1 MAIYLIDTL
10 KQKNN
15 QSFPIADVND
25 LRGGFYQVDTIE
37 ERDSIPKSRIK
48 EGMLCFVK
56 QNSNHW
62 FQYLEGNWTLFQITL
77 QTIGGKYIEVDKFQ
91 ELQGTSSPGTLAY
104 IKNEQSLYFYD
115 ITNGWTPLAH
125 SGSIPLYTQS
135 TINSIRE
142 ENLPKQ
148 YIVIPDVEDLKGE
161 IEEKTI
167 TVQNPGGYLDII
179 FSALRS
185 LQSEVAKIKNSF
197 DYGINSVD
205 GTQTAMNMKG
215 FEIPDEA
222 KEPLWAVQES
232 QLSEIPD
239 GEITLGIGSGLEPE
253 TNIDVSVDGQLTI
266 KGSVHY
272 DFENIFK
279 DVEDPKTF
287 TYIIANKK
295 TIVFELAN
303 ESGAFTLDLSKLNIP
318 QTSLYNI
325 LLIVSK
331 TQLNENS
338 SIKGKNYIYLII
350 RDQYNDKTIAEGYW
364 YNNQLYDEVK
374 TLDSTYYITGVNF
387 INLTL
392 TKCKSYSRYQD
403 FTNEVIPQAPDDSTY
418 KYKAAHITIRGCTKA
433 KAESIS
439 NQLLPHEFF
448 YDDDT
453 DTLYIKN
460 KKGQLKVIGAASN
473 NNNKDTMT
481 KEEVIEI
488 LKEMGVV
495 KLEDNS
501 LSLNP
506 VSEITFINEDT
517 GNTYNITIDPN
528 GNLVSKLVVDGTIE
542 EEVDSLN
549 MSVSKTPDD
558 IRGFVARLNGARYT
572 KDTQLNL
579 TSSDNYG
586 VNSDRL
592 KIGAIYAPFKGDLIH
607 GCSHAFVELENT
619 NPNYSFNLNGFYLY
633 FSHMVR
639 TEVEVLKLPLTG
651 VIPAGGTYLIRGK
664 QYNSFNDPNCFIK
677 VTDYD
682 QEWYVN
688 KELID
693 FSFNNNEGVSFLLVY
708 GDQEIN
714 YNTSM
719 YDTNSNSNTVKKAP
733 LIYPGYFVDSFVLG
747 KMSANVG
754 TTSSGSATYYWA
766 KKIYANKSNTIIKN
780 MFELDP
786 ANQAYQALNT
796 YDSSRSRWDKK
807 TDVQYLN
814 LNKEYIEF
822 PKSDDKRDISYYTPK
837 ASKDNKNVSTDKTK
851 LDLNKPNMVTCSFG
865 INMLTTRTFNWI
877 SAGQFDEY
885 VWIKINNSW
894 KRFESY
900 KKVSQDVDQNTTY
913 PRRKEFPANLNNII
927 YARINGTFPADG
939 THFTSHKCIIDIVES
954 PVTNPTIVTYVV
966 GRADKNGNPD
976 TEHTSE
982 EMTFTLYPESYTPK
996 VYQITDQQGF
1006 HWIEYQAWAAAAKV
1020 VNEKISSDLVNNN
1033 IIPVLIN
1040 TGDMTQNGT
1049 RINEW
1054 LDYYKAGYPL
1064 FKHLE
1069 QMNVVGNNDLCDTDI
1084 TILGTGDDK
1093 GKSNG
1098 YFFHLF
1104 YCYEINPDI
1113 PPVFTGVDE
1122 ITRYI
1127 PSLYYFGNSK
1137 YSFLMVNSE
1146 LTAVNCRD
1154 WFKAVT
1160 NTSIINSDA
1169 TNGIINIYTGYTL
1182 NSDKSAVEYVNTTVN
1197 TYIYEQLYKILTL
1210 LKNTTV
1216 TAACHEMP
1224 YTVITHKCLDPSA
1237 KIKAY
1242 TRSMNEKNSSQ
1253 IGSKLNQMTQSDYK
1267 GTYWFSRLLEYFKV
1281 KLCIGGHKHT
1291 YACTFPIKEN
1301 IGGTTTTTMPES
1313 LKDDTY
1319 ELALDSTG
1327 TSYTKRPFVKCPNG
1341 WIPAD
1346 TTNSIYPG
1354 VQDTS
1359 DGGVVYFMCQATGFK
1374 LKSNK
1379 ELPSNR
1385 QVFSC
1390 IIPKTTEGEE
1400 NDSPNNDQL
1409 RPMFAIINPGS
1420 SVELIRINNI
1430 MDGSF
1435 NFTQD
1440 SFGTKDSTLE
1450 YASLTLTNTD
1460 ETKYYGTWSSDEK
1473 TLITL

>member
-25 LRGGFYQVDTIE
+25 LKGGFYQVDTIE
-37 ERDSIPKSRIK
+37 ERNIIPQSRIR

-56 QNSNHW
+56 QSPNHW
-62 FQYLEGNWTLFQITL
+62 YQYLEGNWTLFQITL
-77 QTIGGKYIEVDKFQ
+77 QTIGGSYIEVDEYQ
-91 ELQGTSSPGTLAY
+91 EIQNINTPGVLVY
-104 IKNEQSLYFYD
+104 VKNEQSLYFCD
-115 ITNGWTPLAH
+115 NTGKWRVVGR

-135 TINSIRE
+135 IINSIGK
-142 ENLPKQ
+142 ENLPEQ
-148 YIVIPDVEDLKGE
+148 YIVIPDVEDLSGE
-161 IEEKTI
+161 IKEQQI
-167 TVQNPGGYLDII
+167 IVQNPGGYLDII

-185 LQSEVAKIKNSF
+185 LQSEVAKLKNSF
-197 DYGINSVD
+197 NYGINSVD
-205 GTQTAMNMKG
+205 GTQTALNMRS
-215 FEIPDEA
+215 FEIPDES

-266 KGSVHY
+266 KGSAHY
-272 DFENIFK
+272 DFNNIFE
-279 DVEDPKTF
+279 DIEDPKTF
-287 TYIIANKK
+287 TYIISNKK
-295 TIVFELAN
+295 TIVIEFSN
-303 ESGAFTLDLSKLNIP
+303 GTSSFNLDISKLNIP

-325 LLIVSK
+325 LLITSK
-331 TQLNENS
+331 TQTNKDS

-350 RDQYNDKTIAEGYW
+350 KDQYNDRTIASGYW
-364 YNNQLYDEVK
+364 KNNTLYSDVK
-374 TLDSTYYITGVNF
+374 ELDNSYYITGVSF
-387 INLTL
+387 IDLTL
-392 TKCKSYSRYQD
+392 TKYKSYSRYQD
-403 FTNEVIPQAPDDSTY
+403 FTEEVIPQAPDDSTY
-418 KYKAAHITIRGCTKA
+418 KYKAAHLTIRGCTKA
-433 KAESIS
+433 QADQIS

-460 KKGQLKVIGAASN
+460 KKGQLKVIGAASSGGN
-473 NNNKDTMT
+473 TDTMT

-488 LKEMGVV
+488 LKEMGIVN
-495 KLEDNS
+495 DNS
-501 LSLNP
+501 LKLNP
-506 VSEITFINEDT
+506 VSDITFINEDT
-517 GNTYNITIDPN
+517 GKTYNITIDPN
-528 GNLVSKLVVDGTIE
+528 GNLVSKLVVDGTISD
-542 EEVDSLN
+542 EVASLN
-549 MSVSKTPDD
+549 MTISKTPDD
-558 IRGFVARLNGARYT
+558 IRGFIARLNGARYT

-579 TSSDNYG
+579 TPSDNYG

-592 KIGAIYAPFKGDLIH
+592 KIGSIYAPFKEDTIY
-607 GCSHAFVELENT
+607 GCSHAFIELENT
-619 NPNYSFNLNGFYLY
+619 DPNNSYNLNGFYLY
-633 FSHMVR
+633 FTHMIG
-639 TEVEVLKLPLTG
+639 TEVELLKLPLTG
-651 VIPAGGTYLIRGK
+651 VIEAGGTYLIRGK
-664 QYNSFNDPNCFIK
+664 QYNSFNDSNCFIK
-677 VTDYD
+677 VQDYD

-688 KELID
+688 GNLID

-708 GDQEIN
+708 GDQDIN
-714 YNTSM
+714 YNTMM
-719 YDTNSNSNTVKKAP
+719 YDTNSNSNTSTKAP
-733 LIYPGYFVDSFVLG
+733 LIYPGYFIDSFVLG

-754 TTSSGSATYYWA
+754 TTQSGSSTYYWA
-766 KKIYANKSNTIIKN
+766 KKIYKNLSNTIVKN

-796 YDSSRSRWDKK
+796 YDSSRSRWDKA
-807 TDVQYLN
+807 TDIQYLN

-822 PKSDDKRDISYYTPK
+822 PKSDDRREVSYYTPK
-837 ASKDNKNVSTDKTK
+837 ASKDHKNVSTDKTK
-851 LDLNKPNMVTCSFG
+851 LDLNKPNMVTCAFG

-885 VWIKINNSW
+885 VWIKVESAW

-900 KKVSQDVDQNTTY
+900 KKISTDISQSNTY
-913 PRRKEFPANLNNII
+913 PRRREFTNNLNNII
-927 YARINGTFPADG
+927 YARINGVFPADG
-939 THFTSHKCIIDIVES
+939 TNFTSHKCIIDIVS
-954 PVTNPTIVTYVV
+954 QPVATPTTYKYVV

-976 TEHTSE
+976 IEHTSE
-982 EMTFTLYPESYTPK
+982 EMTFTLYPESYTPRI
-996 VYQITDQQGF
+996 YQITDQQGF

-1020 VNEKISSDLVNNN
+1020 VNNKINNDLTNNN

-1084 TILGTGDDK
+1084 NILGTGDDK

-1098 YFFHLF
+1098 YFFSLF
-1104 YCYEINPDI
+1104 YCYEIDPNIAPI
-1113 PPVFTGVDE
+1113 FTGVDG

-1127 PSLYYFGNSK
+1127 PSVYYFGNNR

-1146 LTAVNCRD
+1146 ITAVNCRD
-1154 WFKAVT
+1154 WFKAAT
-1160 NTSIINSDA
+1160 NTSIIGSD
-1169 TNGIINIYTGYTL
+1169 TINGIINIYTGYTL
-1182 NSDKSAVEYVNTTVN
+1182 NSEKSAVEYVETTTN
-1197 TYIYEQLYKILTL
+1197 TYIYEQLYKILTKL
-1210 LKNTTV
+1210 SNTEI
-1216 TAACHEMP
+1216 TAVCHEMP
-1224 YTVITHKCLDPSA
+1224 FTVITHKCLDPSA
-1237 KIKAY
+1237 KVKAY

-1267 GTYWFSRLLEYFKV
+1267 GTYWFSRLLESFRV

-1301 IGGTTTTTMPES
+1301 IAGTTTTTMPLS

-1354 VQDTS
+1354 VQDTTS
-1359 DGGVVYFMCQATGFK
+1359 GGVVYFMCQATGFK

-1390 IIPKTTEGEE
+1390 IIPKTKEGESK
-1400 NDSPNNDQL
+1400 DSPSNDQL
-1409 RPMFAIINPGS
+1409 RPMFAIINPGN

-1430 MDGSF
+1430 MDNNF
-1435 NFTQD
+1435 NFLQN
-1440 SFGTKDSTLE
+1440 SFGTEDSTLE

-1460 ETKYYGTWSSDEK
+1460 DTKYYGTWGSDEQ